1 MSEVKVNKVS
11 PRSGTTVTIG
21 DSGDTINI
29 VGTLQNNGS
38 SLAGDISSVVAGT
51 GLSGGATSG
60 VATLNIEAAQ
70 PTITSLGTITSFR
83 STGIDDNANA
93 IAITIDSSENVGI
106 GTTSP
111 DHSLHIVRNASNS
124 QLKLQRTGNSTA
136 TYNISASSDGL
147 AFSDQVASSERM
159 RINSTGVGI
168 GTSSPA
174 SLFHIESTSADPTIR
189 ITNKTV
195 AAINTGP
202 DIEFWN
208 NPFTGSTSNAYE
220 SGAIRVRKT
229 NGTNNNHDN
238 YMSFETRKNSPE
250 GINEHMRITSAGHV
264 GIGTTSPNL
273 SSVGKALTINDT
285 SSVILELAKNG
296 SRVANFF
303 SDGTDASLA
312 NNTNNALKFLTN
324 NTERMRISSAGKVL
338 VNTTGEYAGTGA
350 EMTVNDGIDV
360 GTTSTANGG
369 FVSFVG
375 DGVGKIGEVGS
386 KVSGYSTMPNIEF
399 HADNVS
405 GGSQAGHIEFNTK
418 FSSGSR
424 SEAVRITSGGFVG
437 IGTTSPG
444 SPLTVSHTNS
454 TVAFLNN
461 NVSATTD
468 LQNLL
473 LLQSNC
479 SGSAGVGFGI
489 NIPFNGERN
498 DGSTQRFGDFGF
510 SANTN
515 SGTSLKTDCIIKLM
529 GGHEVLRLK
538 QTNAGSQNEM
548 IAPDL
553 LTSGTTSNRYPLY
566 WVHSGTVG
574 SIQPYTGSVREMKT
588 DINDMSSV
596 NWIHSLRPRSFKFR
610 DFETSEDGSKVY
622 LDTTNNEPNTEYGLI
637 AEEVNEVNGSDY
649 ILDKQID
656 EDGNENLKGV
666 LYHNLV
672 PVLLKAVQE
681 QKNTIQELEAR
692 ITTLENA

>member
-303 SDGTDASLA
+303 
-312 NNTNNALKFLTN
+312 
-324 NTERMRISSAGKVL
+324 
-338 VNTTGEYAGTGA
+338 
-350 EMTVNDGIDV
+350 
-360 GTTSTANGG
+360 
-369 FVSFVG
+369 
-375 DGVGKIGEVGS
+375 
-386 KVSGYSTMPNIEF
+386 
-399 HADNVS
+399 
-405 GGSQAGHIEFNTK
+405 
-418 FSSGSR
+418 
-424 SEAVRITSGGFVG
+424 
-437 IGTTSPG
+437 
-444 SPLTVSHTNS
+444 
-454 TVAFLNN
+454 
-461 NVSATTD
+461 
-468 LQNLL
+468 
-473 LLQSNC
+473 
-479 SGSAGVGFGI
+479 
-489 NIPFNGERN
+489 
-498 DGSTQRFGDFGF
+498 
-510 SANTN
+510 
-515 SGTSLKTDCIIKLM
+515 
-529 GGHEVLRLK
+529 
-538 QTNAGSQNEM
+538 
-548 IAPDL
+548 
-553 LTSGTTSNRYPLY
+553 
-566 WVHSGTVG
+566 
-574 SIQPYTGSVREMKT
+574 
-588 DINDMSSV
+588 
-596 NWIHSLRPRSFKFR
+596 
-610 DFETSEDGSKVY
+610 
-622 LDTTNNEPNTEYGLI
+622 
-637 AEEVNEVNGSDY
+637 
-649 ILDKQID
+649 
-656 EDGNENLKGV
+656 
-666 LYHNLV
+666 
-672 PVLLKAVQE
+672 
-681 QKNTIQELEAR
+681 
-692 ITTLENA
+692 